1 MCSAESCVVQNPVEN
16 KPTRV
21 YTVKFRNIAPGVYL
35 SRVQKPGAN
44 MGTGVISGPGVI
56 WDYKIRISNVPS
68 HSCLQDYR
76 YVHFL
81 SATFRNRQDQTTG

>member
-1 MCSAESCVVQNPVEN
+1 MCMSMRKFKCMH
-16 KPTRV
+16 
-21 YTVKFRNIAPGVYL
+21 TVKFRNIAPGVYL